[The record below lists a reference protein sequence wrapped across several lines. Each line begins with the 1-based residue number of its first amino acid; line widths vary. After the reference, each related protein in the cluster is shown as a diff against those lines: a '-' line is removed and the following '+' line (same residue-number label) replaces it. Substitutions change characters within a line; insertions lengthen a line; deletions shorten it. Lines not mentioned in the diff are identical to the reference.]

1 MYLIISTPHLQVISN
16 YLEEKCDFWDSIG
29 YFE

>member
-1 MYLIISTPHLQVISN
+1 MYFISTSQFQVISK